1 MRLNL
6 QTKSI
11 LLLGVILL
19 GSLLFNTIVLTIIA
33 SGKFRSAI
41 HSKTEAIA
49 EGVQRDIVKALNLGV
64 PIEYIDGVNEKLQ
77 ELLQRDKDIAY
88 AMVLDGKGRVL
99 FHSDISLVGKDMK
112 DSVTSNALSAGK
124 PIVQH
129 YASFYDLS
137 LPLKDSSDK
146 QAGVLRIGVR
156 ASSVNARIY
165 SLLIWAGGIAVI
177 TFLFSVALI
186 IFSVSK
192 YITGP
197 VIKMERVTTAIAGGD
212 LTARLDIKGNDEI
225 GSLAGAINRLAE
237 NLREIISGVKEV
249 ARSTASATEEVTLSS
264 NRVLQGAKKQQASLD
279 ESALSIEA
287 IDNSVSEVSM
297 GADSLAASAEQA
309 SSAISELTTSIQRVA
324 EMAQQFS
331 QSAAEAAS
339 SVEELVA
346 SIKEISESLENVSVS
361 TEETAGTV
369 TEINTTVREVERS
382 AEESAQL
389 AEKVT
394 FEAETKG
401 IGASEEAIKG
411 IEAIRES
418 VVGLSEVIG
427 RLGRRSEEI
436 GKIINVIEDVAG
448 QTSLLAL
455 NAAILAAQAGE
466 HGKGFSVVADQIKAL
481 AERTTVSTKEIA
493 DLIKAVQE
501 ETRASVEMVEGGLR
515 RVEEG
520 VRLVKGVNEALKTIR
535 DSSAEST
542 QKAKA
547 IQRATEEQAKAI
559 RQITETIR
567 NINDQIEHISR
578 ATKEQSRGSRLI
590 METVERIRELSQQV
604 RKATEEQS
612 QGSRQIQEAVENVT
626 HQAEEIAKATSMQRE
641 KTRQMVL
648 AVEEIKKIADETV
661 RLAGEMGKSIKGLEE
676 VTKALIAEVERFKI

>member
-1 MRLNL
+1 MF
-6 QTKSI
+6 KSSGLRARI
-11 LLLGVILL
+11 NTTIVVILAVVMTL
-19 GSLLFNTIVLTIIA
+19 MWGYNFLDHYREAKENLEAKGLSVARLISGIGS
-33 SGKFRSAI
+33 
-41 HSKTEAIA
+41 
-49 EGVQRDIVKALNLGV
+49 
-64 PIEYIDGVNEKLQ
+64 
-77 ELLQRDKDIAY
+77 
-88 AMVLDGKGRVL
+88 
-99 FHSDISLVGKDMK
+99 
-112 DSVTSNALSAGK
+112 
-124 PIVQH
+124 
-129 YASFYDLS
+129 
-137 LPLKDSSDK
+137 
-146 QAGVLRIGVR
+146 
-156 ASSVNARIY
+156 Y
-165 SLLIWAGGIAVI
+165 SLLTMDFTLLDETLNKSIEQKEVLYIKVVKKDGSILREKKKDREEKGLIEIKEPIIVADDVSGYVVMGISTEDLRAMMKKDI
-177 TFLFSVALI
+177 GSTFVQIILSLLI
-186 IFSVSK
+186 IAGILIYQLNRLIIKPVENISAVS
-192 YITGP
+192 
-197 VIKMERVTTAIAGGD
+197 ERLAGGD

-264 NRVLQGAKKQQASLD
+264 NRVLGGAKKQQASLD

-297 GADSLAASAEQA
+297 GADSLAVSAEQA

-436 GKIINVIEDVAG
+436 GKIINVIEEVAG

-481 AERTTVSTKEIA
+481 AERTTASTKEIA

-535 DSSAEST
+535 DSSVEST

-547 IQRATEEQAKAI
+547 IQRATEEQANAI

-590 METVERIRELSQQV
+590 IETVERIRELSQQV

-648 AVEEIKKIADETV
+648 ATEEIKKIADETV

-676 VTKALIAEVERFKI
+676 RVKNLLSEIERFKI